1 MSPQQNPYGF
11 ITGDQPPQKKS
22 VLNAVSTKS
31 KFVFLGAILAV
42 IIILVLILASLFSG
56 GDETSTALRATQQR
70 QTEIARISSLTQV
83 TQNGSRSIKNLSANI
98 QLTVS
103 SDKNKLTAAI
113 GKRGIK
119 FKSKDLAVTTSG
131 ATTEKI
137 ETALAAGT
145 LSPTILDIYRAEL
158 TAYRES
164 LQAAYNISS
173 SKEVRDTLRANY
185 ANTELLV
192 QQLEATQ

>member
-31 KFVFLGAILAV
+31 KFVFLGGIVAV
-42 IIILVLILASLFSG
+42 IIILVLIFASLFSG
-56 GDETSTALRATQQR
+56 GDEASTALRATQQH
-70 QTEIARISSLTQV
+70 QTEIARITALNQV
-83 TQNGSRSIKNLSANI
+83 TQQGSRSIKNLSANI
-98 QLTVS
+98 NLTVT

-145 LSPTILDIYRAEL
+145 LTPTILDILKAEL

-164 LQAAYNISS
+164 LQAAYNIASS
-173 SKEVRDTLRANY
+173 EEVRGTLQSSY
-185 ANTELLV
+185 ANTELLI